1 MNCKASTMNCKA
13 SGTGIM
19 ADLYGRAGYST
30 AFSID
35 AAELTFLREAIFRQ
49 WMARIEALY
58 PGLADGFRAGGLE
71 HYDRLSHLISHET
84 LWKKEYR
91 VLPKESVAA
100 LAQFDFVRRL
110 TAELGGACRIS
121 NVVFFSG
128 EIPDYP
134 EVYWRLVRPNVVTDV
149 GALHTDNWFH
159 RLLGSGESLYDK
171 EETTVKMWLAI
182 YAEPGLNGLYVVP
195 GSHGKTWRV
204 KHVPAADGY
213 GRPALDEPLGDY
225 ARYLVPTAP
234 GQAVLFN
241 ENLLHGGALN
251 AGATSRVS
259 VEMTFILKRAS
270 IIR

>member
-1 MNCKASTMNCKA
+1 MNCNA

-35 AAELTFLREAIFRQ
+35 ASELTFLRDAIFRQ
-49 WMARIEALY
+49 WMARIEAVY
-58 PGLADGFRAGGLE
+58 PERADEFRAGGME

-84 LWKKEYR
+84 LWCKEYR

-110 TAELGGACRIS
+110 TAGLGGACRIS

-128 EIPDYP
+128 EVPDYP
-134 EVYWRLVRPNVVTDV
+134 EVYWRLVRPNVATDV
-149 GALHTDNWFH
+149 GALHTDNWYH
-159 RLLGSGESLYDK
+159 RLLGSGKSLYEED
-171 EETTVKMWLAI
+171 ETTVKMWLAI

-195 GSHGKTWRV
+195 GSHAKTWRV
-204 KHVPAADGY
+204 KHTPAADGY

-225 ARYLVPTAP
+225 ARLLVPTSP

-259 VEMTFILKRAS
+259 VEITFILKRNS
-270 IIR
+270 INQ